1 MLSLNLFVALTFEI
15 VIGTLEL
22 KSQSVK
28 HFNRSILM
36 VSGVVLMH
44 FINCPSGEKIS
55 RLSNIYVG
63 NADMV
68 HVFMHSIQK
77 KDWKGLANT
86 V

>member
-1 MLSLNLFVALTFEI
+1 MSFLLI
-15 VIGTLEL
+15 
-22 KSQSVK
+22 
-28 HFNRSILM
+28 ILM

-68 HVFMHSIQK
+68 HVCMYSKQK
-77 KDWKGLANT
+77 KNWKGLANT

>member
-1 MLSLNLFVALTFEI
+1 
-15 VIGTLEL
+15 
-22 KSQSVK
+22 
-28 HFNRSILM
+28 M

-68 HVFMHSIQK
+68 HVCMYSKQK
-77 KDWKGLANT
+77 KD
-86 V
+86 